1 MSAPGKSP
9 HTAARGALR
18 AARYLA
24 LALLTASLFIAGRAN
39 AQLSVTVNVG
49 PPVLPV
55 YEQPAIPAPGF
66 LWMPGYW
73 AYGPDGYFWVPG
85 TWVEPPQPGLVWT
98 PGYWGWSNGIFAWNA
113 GYWGAQIGYYGGI
126 NYGFGYPGHG
136 YYGGYWQNNQFFY
149 NRSVTNIT
157 NTTTITNVY
166 TKTVVNNVT
175 VNNVSYNGGPGGVA
189 EHPSA
194 QEQAVA
200 HQAHQAPTSAQTAH
214 INSAASQHDLL
225 ASVNQGKPQIA
236 ATPKPGA
243 FSGPGIVKAR
253 GAPAAPEHAAPPV
266 AHNAA
271 PKAAPPKPAEP
282 AHREAPPPAA
292 HVVTPP
298 AAAPRPET
306 AHPEDHPTRVA
317 QAAAHHEAPRPT
329 AQPHPAHPPAQERA
343 PQRAP
348 EAPAERRPEENP
360 K

>member
-1 MSAPGKSP
+1 MSAPGQPP
-9 HTAARGALR
+9 HTARRCASR
-18 AARYLA
+18 AARHLA
-24 LALLTASLFIAGRAN
+24 LALLTAFLFIAGRAN

-49 PPVLPV
+49 PPALPV
-55 YEQPAIPAPGF
+55 YEQPAIPTPGY

-157 NTTTITNVY
+157 NTTNITNVY

-175 VNNVSYNGGPGGVA
+175 VNNVSYNGGPGGVV
-189 EHPSA
+189 EHPTA
-194 QEQAVA
+194 QEQAAA
-200 HQAHQAPTSAQTAH
+200 HQPHQPATSAQTAH

-225 ASVNQGKPQIA
+225 ASVNQGRPQIA

-253 GAPAAPEHAAPPV
+253 GAPTPQEHAPAV
-266 AHNAA
+266 AHSEA
-271 PKAAPPKPAEP
+271 PKAVPPRPAQP
-282 AHREAPPPAA
+282 AHHEAAPPAA
-292 HVVTPP
+292 HAVTPP
-298 AAAPRPET
+298 A
-306 AHPEDHPTRVA
+306 HPTHPPEQERA
-317 QAAAHHEAPRPT
+317 HEAPP
-329 AQPHPAHPPAQERA
+329 
-343 PQRAP
+343 
-348 EAPAERRPEENP
+348 ERRPEETP